1 MVPNKTTPSLVTS
14 HTLGVLRLP
23 TLLPLATNS
32 EVSIIPSSVI
42 IPKWLTK
49 LRKALCL
56 WLQLYYRGHTSGIA
70 KWKDAQVW
78 KGSKYRAPWNQGSSP
93 SLYIDMLTKQEALI
107 SSMSGVFFRGFILW
121 PWAVESLAVL
131 LTPLIPRGWT
141 GSKFQLFDHIVF
153 LVTSP
158 HPVISSLSINSGAR
172 AHE

>member
-56 WLQLYYRGHTSGIA
+56 WLQLYYKGHTSGIA

-78 KGSKYRAPWNQGSSP
+78 KGSKYRAPWNRGPSP
-93 SLYIDMLTKQEALI
+93 SLYFDMLTKQEALI
-107 SSMSGVFFRGFILW
+107 SSMSGVF
-121 PWAVESLAVL
+121 
-131 LTPLIPRGWT
+131 
-141 GSKFQLFDHIVF
+141 
-153 LVTSP
+153 
-158 HPVISSLSINSGAR
+158 SGALFYG
-172 AHE
+172 HEQWNHWPCYWLPSFPEVGLAQSFNYLIT